1 MEYFGLKVF
10 YDENV
15 GTVLANSNQDL
26 TPGFWI
32 GMGSEWHY
40 ELTNV
45 TVRGIQGWLKLAK
58 GRSLLASGPCVTTN
72 AGVRGISPSVHYDSF
87 LDNMRAAVICRNVAL
102 LDFPQVRF
110 QSV

>member
-1 MEYFGLKVF
+1 MEYFAIGLKVF

-15 GTVLANSNQDL
+15 KTVMANSNQDL

-45 TVRGIQGWLKLAK
+45 TVRGIQG
-58 GRSLLASGPCVTTN
+58 
-72 AGVRGISPSVHYDSF
+72 
-87 LDNMRAAVICRNVAL
+87 
-102 LDFPQVRF
+102 
-110 QSV
+110 